1 VDGPGIALRLV
12 GLVRLG
18 HPFPSVLDGAVTALL
33 ALLAGAGSVR
43 ASLLGGSM
51 IALQVSIG
59 ALNDLVDAERD
70 RGRKVRKPIP
80 AGHVGR
86 KAARVTVLA
95 GMGLGLG
102 CSAAVG
108 PMPLTIAV
116 VGAATGYVYDL
127 RLKATPWAWLPFAV
141 GIPLLPVFAW
151 VGATG
156 RVPPAFGIL
165 IPIAVLAGAGLA
177 LVNGLVDVERDR
189 AAGLTTPA
197 IHLGPVRAWRVAAVV
212 LAAVASGTVGS
223 LWLAGAAPLSFL
235 PVLGGVAL
243 LVLGMVAVRA
253 VEPGRRERGWEAVA
267 VGLGLLATGW
277 AIGLVGRGLL

>member
-1 VDGPGIALRLV
+1 VDGPRIAPRLL
-12 GLVRLG
+12 GLIRLG

-33 ALLAGAGSVR
+33 ALLAGAGLVR
-43 ASLLGGSM
+43 VSLLSGSM

-70 RGRKVRKPIP
+70 RGRKAGKPIP
-80 AGHVGR
+80 ADLVGR
-86 KAARVTVLA
+86 RAAQAVIVA
-95 GMGLGLG
+95 GLGLG
-102 CSAAVG
+102 LGLSATVG
-108 PMPLTIAV
+108 PMPLVIAV
-116 VGAATGYVYDL
+116 VGTASGYVYDL

-197 IHLGPVRAWRVAAVV
+197 IHLGPIRAWRLAAVV
-212 LAAVASGTVGS
+212 LAAVATGTVGS
-223 LWLAGAAPLSFL
+223 LWLAGAAPLSVL

-243 LVLGMVAVRA
+243 LVLGTAAVRA

-267 VGLGLLATGW
+267 VGLGFLATGW
-277 AIGLVGRGLL
+277 AIGLLGRGLL

>member
-1 VDGPGIALRLV
+1 VDGPRIAPRLL
-12 GLVRLG
+12 GLIRLG

-33 ALLAGAGSVR
+33 ALLAGAGLVR
-43 ASLLGGSM
+43 VSLLSGSM

-70 RGRKVRKPIP
+70 RGRKAGKPIP
-80 AGHVGR
+80 ADLVGR
-86 KAARVTVLA
+86 RAAQAVIVA
-95 GMGLGLG
+95 GLGLG
-102 CSAAVG
+102 LGLSATVG
-108 PMPLTIAV
+108 PMPLVIAV
-116 VGAATGYVYDL
+116 VGTASGYVYDL

-151 VGATG
+151 VGATE

-177 LVNGLVDVERDR
+177 LLNGLVDVERDR

-197 IHLGPVRAWRVAAVV
+197 IRLGPVRAWRLAAAV
-212 LAAVASGTVGS
+212 LAAVATGAVGS
-223 LWLAGAAPLSFL
+223 LALARAAPFSFL
-235 PVLGGVAL
+235 PAVGGVAL
-243 LVLGMVAVRA
+243 LTLGTAAVRA
-253 VEPGRRERGWEAVA
+253 VEPRRRERGWEAVA

-277 AIGLVGRGLL
+277 SIGFVGRGLL